1 MLTRV
6 RRVPLC
12 NLKMPRTMEDDPP
25 NPERLP
31 RDANS
36 YHICHYTVGMLA
48 LVHTHPQ
55 YLTDGDLRGDYQA
68 SVQEIDI
75 PGRRIQVRYDNWMRG
90 SNWRFHWVSIR
101 KVEYAFQP
109 DDWPADPWLLDY
121 NNLDVDL

>member
-1 MLTRV
+1 
-6 RRVPLC
+6 
-12 NLKMPRTMEDDPP
+12 MPRTMEDDPP

-68 SVQEIDI
+68 SVQE
-75 PGRRIQVRYDNWMRG
+75 MRFT
-90 SNWRFHWVSIR
+90 SL
-101 KVEYAFQP
+101 YP
-109 DDWPADPWLLDY
+109 
-121 NNLDVDL
+121 NLPVCAENYPNDSLALQ